1 MITKW
6 AKIFTK
12 KGTFGEMSKLLRNI
26 LNPLTK
32 INSILNDSEKRNLI
46 LLSIGSVI
54 LSVTEVFS
62 IGIIVPIV
70 ILFSSAEKFQT
81 GKAFKLLYQ
90 FTMARDL
97 KEFFFILST
106 VAVILFIFKS
116 AYNVFIYS
124 KQQEIIGR
132 IYTRLTARLMQDY
145 LAKPYSFHLVNNSSL
160 LFKNIAEEI
169 SRFTGS
175 YLNPSITI
183 MSESIIF
190 IGVFSFLLFMY
201 PLVTLLIVL
210 IFGVVVTFLNILL
223 IKRIG
228 GYSIARERH
237 CIQIFVTAAEAL
249 SAVKEIQM
257 YDVNKYFTDKF
268 SNATKGYT
276 QALVKFNIVSNLP
289 RPVLETF
296 IFALFLI
303 GMMVCVKLNKSFTDL
318 IPMMT
323 VVGIVCLRLLSSIS
337 KIYLNI
343 HTVFYNA
350 NAADIVYDIIL
361 KSDLRKEEIS
371 AINVKDFNIVEKSPS
386 ICLKHIT
393 FSYQTATSPI
403 LEDFSLTI
411 PLNQTIAIVGRT
423 GSGKST
429 LIDILM
435 GLLEPS
441 KGLFSYRDSIITRN
455 NITDYRKK
463 IGYVP
468 QNFFLTD
475 DSICA
480 NIAFGVYV
488 KDINYKKLEHAIC
501 VSQLGSFIKDLPEGI
516 NTQIGEKGIRISGG
530 QRQRIGLAR
539 ALYREPEI
547 LVLDEATS
555 ALDKH
560 TEEDFYSAIKNM
572 GRPLSIILVT
582 HRLSTLEHTD
592 HIFVMEDGKLAA
604 QGSLRELLE
613 NSPVFQKM
621 TNQKIIS
628 EARE

>member
-1 MITKW
+1 M
-6 AKIFTK
+6 
-12 KGTFGEMSKLLRNI
+12 GKLLQNFSIPLKKINFI
-26 LNPLTK
+26 LN
-32 INSILNDSEKRNLI
+32 SYEKRNLI
-46 LLSIGSVI
+46 LLSVGSVV
-54 LSVTEVFS
+54 LSLTEVFS

-70 ILFSSAEKFQT
+70 ILFSNAEKFQT

-90 FTMARDL
+90 LTMARNL

-106 VAVILFIFKS
+106 AAILLFIFKS
-116 AYNVFIYS
+116 AYNVFIFS
-124 KQQEIIGR
+124 KQQSIIGK

-145 LAKPYSFHLVNNSSL
+145 LAKPYSFHLMNNSSL
-160 LFKNIAEEI
+160 LFKNIVEEI

-183 MSESIIF
+183 MSEAIIF
-190 IGVFSFLLFMY
+190 VGVFLFLLILY
-201 PLVTLLIVL
+201 PLVTLSIVL
-210 IFGVVVTFLNILL
+210 IFGIVVISLNILL
-223 IKRIG
+223 MGRIG
-228 GYSIARERH
+228 GYSIAREEH
-237 CIQIFVTAAEAL
+237 CRQIYVTAAEAL

-257 YDVNKYFTDKF
+257 YDVEKYFTDKF

-276 QALVKFNIVSNLP
+276 QSLVKFNIASNLP
-289 RPVLETF
+289 RPILETF
-296 IFALFLI
+296 IFTLFLL
-303 GMMVCVKLNKSFTDL
+303 GMMLSVFLNKSFTDL

-323 VVGIVCLRLLSSIS
+323 VVGIVCLKLLSSIS

-343 HTVFYNA
+343 HVLFYNA
-350 NAADIVYDIIL
+350 NAADIVYDIISS
-361 KSDLRKEEIS
+361 SDLRREEIS
-371 AINVKDFNIVEKSPS
+371 AIDPRDLNIEEKSPS
-386 ICLKHIT
+386 IHLKRIN
-393 FSYQTATSPI
+393 FRYETANSPV
-403 LEDFSLTI
+403 LEDFSLII
-411 PLNQTIAIVGRT
+411 PLNQTIAIVGKT

-441 KGLFSYRDSIITRN
+441 KGLFYYRGSVISRN
-455 NITDYRKK
+455 NIADYRKK

-468 QNFFLTD
+468 QNYFLTD

-480 NIAFGVYV
+480 NIAFGIYA
-488 KDINYKKLEHAIC
+488 KDIDHKRLEHAIR
-501 VSQLGSFIKDLPEGI
+501 VSQLESFVKDLPEGI
-516 NTQIGEKGIRISGG
+516 NTRIGEKGIRISGG

-560 TEEDFYSAIKNM
+560 TEEDFYNAIKFP
-572 GRPLSIILVT
+572 GRPLSVILVT
-582 HRLSTLEHTD
+582 HRLNTLEHAD

-604 QGSLRELLE
+604 QGNLKELAE

-628 EARE
+628 EVSE